1 MGPDLIPCHLA
12 ICENRKE
19 GIGGVVRES
28 PAILRKRRWARG
40 IIREDLRQ
48 YGPSHPP
55 RFLRVI
61 PTHMLQRM
69 AEGGNETDIV
79 RLPCEIGISLR
90 AGETEKKEKLQGP
103 RAALR
108 LDPTPIRAVRSNQ
121 RAVPQA
127 NCFAPQGKV
136 RNFEHDAA
144 HILVGEEI
152 VTGELQIVYCT
163 PSIEEKWIAATPR
176 EESVDSSPFC

>member
-103 RAALR
+103 RAAWIQPPSVPSAR
-108 LDPTPIRAVRSNQ
+108 TSVRCHRPTALPLKAKLGTSSTMLHTSLS
-121 RAVPQA
+121 A
-127 NCFAPQGKV
+127 K
-136 RNFEHDAA
+136 
-144 HILVGEEI
+144 
-152 VTGELQIVYCT
+152 
-163 PSIEEKWIAATPR
+163 K
-176 EESVDSSPFC
+176 SSPVNCKLFTAPLLSKKNGSLRRPAKNR